1 MVDRLVSGEEEKV
14 QQELHAVAQRHPGQ
28 HGLPGQVVEERHQL
42 LQDVD
47 GGSAGDDGGVGQE
60 ER

>member
-1 MVDRLVSGEEEKV
+1 MSGEEEKV

-47 GGSAGDDGGVGQE
+47 GGSAGGNGGVGQE